1 MWVHSVD
8 EKSKCTVKMAKLLS
22 FMLCSILLCF
32 LESLSKPSPKPYSSA
47 SIVSMQTW
55 PPPNLSALFLANLK
69 QQMTRSQQMD
79 ELLDVLIESG
89 GKIALPTVHQDPVD
103 SLRHGLL

>member
-8 EKSKCTVKMAKLLS
+8 GKSECTVKMTELIDS
-22 FMLCSILLCF
+22 MLCSVLLCF
-32 LESLSKPSPKPYSSA
+32 LKSLSKPNPKPYSLA
-47 SIVSMQTW
+47 SPTVSIPTW

-89 GKIALPTVHQDPVD
+89 GKIALPTVREDPSCLW
-103 SLRHGLL
+103 SL

>member
-1 MWVHSVD
+1 MWVRSID
-8 EKSKCTVKMAKLLS
+8 GKSECTVKMTKLRS

-32 LESLSKPSPKPYSSA
+32 LESLSKPSPNPYSFA
-47 SIVSMQTW
+47 SSTVSIPTW

-89 GKIALPTVHQDPVD
+89 GKIALPTVHEDPSYLW
-103 SLRHGLL
+103 SL